1 MKSLILSFIV
11 GWIVCLP
18 GSGGYVQ
25 KGLLVIPGLGRSDR
39 LLTVISNLR
48 ILRKD
53 YIKSYGINWDC
64 IVYIYAPP
72 ELSSFWS
79 NIADLEY
86 LRSECKVVEVPNQR
100 VTENLYM
107 VRPDQINQEYQKVLI
122 MLDDCRIQDAG
133 AFNLTKILKIM
144 AEQQLTVASPMV
156 RLQTFETI
164 VSLFFSYLCF

>member
-1 MKSLILSFIV
+1 MKSFILYFIV
-11 GWIVCLP
+11 ALIVCLP

-25 KGLLVIPGLGRSDR
+25 KGLLVIPGLGRYDR
-39 LLTVISNLR
+39 LLTVINNLR

-53 YIKSYGINWDC
+53 YIKSYGISWDC
-64 IVYIYAPP
+64 VVYIYAPP

-144 AEQQLTVASPMV
+144 DEQQLTFASPMV
-156 RLQTFETI
+156 RLPTIQTKVLSPI
-164 VSLFFSYLCF
+164 SY